1 MADAPYKLLVVDDD
15 EFNRR
20 IIARLLVKQDY
31 TDVDMASNGR
41 EALEMIGQSNYDAIM
56 LDIEMPEMDGY
67 GVLEHLQKDMRL
79 RQIPVIMIS
88 GVDET
93 SSVIKCIEM
102 GATDYLHKPID
113 PVLLRARLGAC
124 LDKKR
129 MHDQQNS
136 YVNQLREEKKRAD
149 ELLNVI
155 LPTAAANELMSSG
168 RVPPRRYNNV
178 AILFCDIVGFTE
190 FCNSHSAEEVVSGLQ
205 SLFEA
210 CERITQK
217 HGMEKIK
224 TIGDEFMAS
233 SGLLTANSD
242 PMLSAVSCGLEMIEA
257 SKECDPP
264 WEVRV
269 GINSGA
275 VVAGIVGH
283 DKYQFDVW
291 GDAVNLASRLTGAG
305 GPGKLVVSMESWLG
319 IQDTCDGR
327 SLGRVDL
334 KGKGEM
340 EIIEVYGLR

>member
-20 IIARLLVKQDY
+20 IITRLLAKENY
-31 TDVDMASNGR
+31 SDVDMAGNGR
-41 EALEMIGQSNYDAIM
+41 EALDLIGKGDYDAIM
-56 LDIEMPEMDGY
+56 LDIEMPEIDGY

-93 SSVIKCIEM
+93 ASVIKCIEL

-129 MHDQQNS
+129 MHDQQSS

-149 ELLNVI
+149 QLLNVI
-155 LPTAAANELMSSG
+155 LPTAAANELKSAG
-168 RVPPRRYNNV
+168 RVPPRRYDNV

-190 FCNSHSAEEVVSGLQ
+190 FCDNHSAEEVVSGLQ

-210 CERITQK
+210 CERITKK

-233 SGLLTANSD
+233 AGLMTPNSD
-242 PMLSAVSCGLEMIEA
+242 PLLSAVACGLEMIEA
-257 SKECDPP
+257 SKECEPP

-269 GINSGA
+269 GINGGP

-291 GDAVNLASRLTGAG
+291 GDAVNLAARLTGAG
-305 GPGKLVVSMESWLG
+305 GPGKLVVSMNAWLN
-319 IQDTCDGR
+319 IQDSCDGR

-334 KGKGEM
+334 KGKGEI